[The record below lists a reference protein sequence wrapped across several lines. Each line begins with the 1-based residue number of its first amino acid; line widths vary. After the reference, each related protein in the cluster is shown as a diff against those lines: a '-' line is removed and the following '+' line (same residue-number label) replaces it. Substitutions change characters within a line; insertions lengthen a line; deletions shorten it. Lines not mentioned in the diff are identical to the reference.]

1 MNITLNNDEI
11 NKAIE
16 SFIAHQGIDLYGK
29 DIDIVLITGRKGNG
43 CKAEVSISPST
54 TPKQVEFDFEEEE
67 VLQNISEATDEKPEP
82 PTGPPE
88 PTEEVAEQE
97 PEVTAE
103 ESPIKSIFA

>member
-16 SFIAHQGIDLYGK
+16 LFIANQGIDLYGK
-29 DIDIVLITGRKGNG
+29 DIDILLINGRKGNG

-54 TPKQVEFDFEEEE
+54 TPKQVEFDCEEEE
-67 VLQNISEATDEKPEP
+67 VLQNISEATEEEPEV
-82 PTGPPE
+82 PTSPSE
-88 PTEEVAEQE
+88 PTEVVSEQG
-97 PEVTAE
+97 PEVTTE